1 MTNNQSLSDIDIAP
15 NSAQLKAM
23 AECLL
28 DYLKVHGKSGRAFE
42 VLQFLAS
49 GTLQCLAEGREP
61 RFNNFA
67 IRSAVIGETEGDASA
82 WLSPI
87 WKKITT
93 DLRQQR
99 EEGLQQFAAERG
111 LDCYPWVSKL
121 ESSGGGGNQ
130 ALFFLVALPLPETGK
145 QSPTT
150 TDSAPPDITYIAAEN
165 LQPSWWARWLFD
177 QNHVASGW
185 RKWLLVWP
193 NLIWFAVTGLLGILL
208 FVILGQSTTPLSA
221 KDLMLTIL
229 LALIAWYAV
238 RVVKRF
244 ERLVDDRLIMASD
257 SMVGFR
263 EFGVCLELFKTEGT
277 SSGSGKGLRMVKYAA
292 QCPVCTAQV
301 LLDPGEPDFP
311 RRIVGRCQESP
322 REHVF
327 SFDRVTRTGYK
338 LR

>member
-61 RFNNFA
+61 RFNNYA
-67 IRSAVIGETEGDASA
+67 IRSAVTGEAEGDASA

-99 EEGLQQFAAERG
+99 EEGLQEFAAERG
-111 LDCYPWVSKL
+111 LDCYPWVGKL

-130 ALFFLVALPLPETGK
+130 ALYYVVALPLPETGK
-145 QSPTT
+145 KSPTT
-150 TDSAPPDITYIAAEN
+150 IDLAPPDITYIAAEN
-165 LQPSWWARWLFD
+165 LQPSWWARWLFNQD
-177 QNHVASGW
+177 HVASGW

-193 NLIWFAVTGLLGILL
+193 NLIWFAVMGLLAILL
-208 FVILGQSTTPLSA
+208 FVILGQSTAPLSA
-221 KDLMLTIL
+221 RDLMLTIFL
-229 LALIAWYAV
+229 GLIAWYAA

-244 ERLVDDRLIMASD
+244 ERLVDDRLDHGVRQHGWIPRVRCLPGTVQARGST
-257 SMVGFR
+257 
-263 EFGVCLELFKTEGT
+263 FGRQEEPADGEIRGAVSPLCCSGT
-277 SSGSGKGLRMVKYAA
+277 
-292 QCPVCTAQV
+292 T
-301 LLDPGEPDFP
+301 
-311 RRIVGRCQESP
+311 
-322 REHVF
+322 
-327 SFDRVTRTGYK
+327 
-338 LR
+338 